1 MVKTKID
8 RVLELLEKQL
18 EEKQEVQTTV
28 SNLGTEGVHTSET
41 PAQIPAMNITAD
53 SDAEVS
59 NVTYWSVENATF
71 ASWPDGSSQDTGDLN
86 VDQLPEK
93 SDAAEAPNEQ
103 QSDTFDRDF
112 AELAAMV
119 GYDVNSKSEQES
131 EKAEQQS
138 DPVDEPLTEE
148 ENQNYKKM
156 FDQEVERR
164 IAAEGEARNA
174 AAEAKYRKNMLEKE
188 GDKYYS
194 NIDKQ
199 KELEAELRVAN
210 AAKMPDQIAPL
221 WQSYLLWEETKTPT
235 HKWRAIKDALT
246 LVENMTW
253 VSAED
258 YYWTIL
264 RAENKDIPEVT
275 EKSSITSTSQNI
287 NGQSKWNGFLML

>member
-1 MVKTKID
+1 MAKTKLD
-8 RVLELLEKQL
+8 RVLEILESQASNMP
-18 EEKQEVQTTV
+18 V
-28 SNLGTEGVHTSET
+28 SNLGNDGQPNTSEAT
-41 PAQIPAMNITAD
+41 DQIPTTTEATVSDTEAPAQAD
-53 SDAEVS
+53 AGQQVSMDVNSD
-59 NVTYWSVENATF
+59 N
-71 ASWPDGSSQDTGDLN
+71 
-86 VDQLPEK
+86 LPEN
-93 SDAAEAPNEQ
+93 SESATEVPEQ
-103 QSDTFDRDF
+103 TESDTFEKDF

-119 GYDVNSKSEQES
+119 WYDVNSKNSQES
-131 EKAEQQS
+131 EKAELQA

-164 IAAEGEARNA
+164 LVAEGEARNA
-174 AAEAKYRKNMLEKE
+174 VAEAKYRKTMLEKE

-210 AAKMPDQIAPL
+210 AARMPDQIAPL

-264 RAENKDIPEVT
+264 RAENKDIPEVND
-275 EKSSITSTSQNI
+275 KASITSTSQNI
-287 NGQSKWNGFLML
+287 NGQPKWWGFLML

>member
-1 MVKTKID
+1 MAKTKLD
-8 RVLELLEKQL
+8 RVLEILESQASSMPVSTPGD
-18 EEKQEVQTTV
+18 EGMANTSEPTAQPPETNITTV
-28 SNLGTEGVHTSET
+28 S
-41 PAQIPAMNITAD
+41 
-53 SDAEVS
+53 DAEA
-59 NVTYWSVENATF
+59 NQGTYWPWEAGQTLDVNPEE
-71 ASWPDGSSQDTGDLN
+71 
-86 VDQLPEK
+86 LPEK
-93 SDAAEAPNEQ
+93 SDNVAEDLTQ
-103 QSDTFDRDF
+103 QESDTFEKDF

-119 GYDVNSKSEQES
+119 GYDVNSQNQQES
-131 EKAEQQS
+131 NKAELQS
-138 DPVDEPLTEE
+138 DPVDEPLSEE

-164 IAAEGEARNA
+164 LVAEGEARNA
-174 AAEAKYRKNMLEKE
+174 AAEAKYRKTMLEKE

-199 KELEAELRVAN
+199 KELEAELRVAR
-210 AAKMPDQIAPL
+210 AAQMPDQIAPL

-264 RAENKDIPEVT
+264 RAENKDIPEVSD
-275 EKSSITSTSQNI
+275 KSSITSTSQNI
-287 NGQSKWNGFLML
+287 NGQPNWSGFLML

>member
-1 MVKTKID
+1 MAKTKLD
-8 RVLELLEKQL
+8 RVLEILEQ
-18 EEKQEVQTTV
+18 QV
-28 SNLGTEGVHTSET
+28 STQQATEGTEPTSEPT
-41 PAQIPAMNITAD
+41 AQMATTNETAVSDTEVPA
-53 SDAEVS
+53 
-59 NVTYWSVENATF
+59 VTTTEGTDQVT
-71 ASWPDGSSQDTGDLN
+71 DLN

-93 SDAAEAPNEQ
+93 SDNATESPAQTE
-103 QSDTFDRDF
+103 SDSFDKDF
-112 AELAAMV
+112 AELAALV
-119 GYDVNSKSEQES
+119 GYDVNAKPETKPEDVEPQP
-131 EKAEQQS
+131 

-164 IAAEGEARNA
+164 VAAEGEARNA
-174 AAEAKYRKNMLEKE
+174 VAEAKYRKTMLEKE

-199 KELEAELRVAN
+199 KELEAELRVAR
-210 AAKMPDQIAPL
+210 AAQMPDQIAPL

-235 HKWRAIKDALT
+235 HKRRAIKDALT

-264 RAENKDIPEVT
+264 RAENKDVPEVNDKAPT
-275 EKSSITSTSQNI
+275 TSTVQNL
-287 NGQSKWNGFLML
+287 NWQKQTPFMSL